1 MVHAAGNSSENTNEE
16 ENYPTDAYG
25 DYFDTSDTAQLWLS
39 VGASSWKPDTTF
51 AGGFSNFGDQTVDL
65 FAPGV
70 DIYSTIPDNKYKR
83 NQGTSMAAPVVSGT
97 AALLMSYFPDLN
109 ATQVRD
115 IILKSVQ
122 KYPDLTVIIPHKA
135 NKESRKGEFSDL
147 SVSDGVVNVYNAF
160 RAAEQISDQ

>member
-1 MVHAAGNSSENTNEE
+1 
-16 ENYPTDAYG
+16 
-25 DYFDTSDTAQLWLS
+25 
-39 VGASSWKPDTTF
+39 
-51 AGGFSNFGDQTVDL
+51 
-65 FAPGV
+65 
-70 DIYSTIPDNKYKR
+70 
-83 NQGTSMAAPVVSGT
+83 
-97 AALLMSYFPDLN
+97 
-109 ATQVRD
+109 VRD